1 MTISTILVPR
11 INTNDNKVQ
20 VIAWHIA
27 ADDYVEIGQDI
38 VDLETSKAAVSVS
51 AELAGYIYPLVKK
64 GTVIRVGDPLYS
76 CASTREE
83 FAIAVSDTDLKT
95 IAAPSLLLSSPEK
108 LAISMQGH
116 FSATRFSKTASRII
130 QEQGLTLGDFKGS
143 GLVTSR
149 SLEATDTGVKKDNA
163 KSMNYSKNE
172 QSTPKPVTPRSESIS
187 LAKQAEISS
196 LSIGESGNI
205 NSMLSVHFDSAPIR
219 LRLINEGAF
228 DGNIQPLILFEI
240 SRLLKQWPQFTAYF
254 EDNNIY
260 YFDRID
266 LGVAIDLG
274 KGLKVVT
281 IKEADQLMPIEFFEK
296 TIEIG
301 IRYVENRIQPDEL
314 AGSTLT
320 ITDLSGL
327 DILHFHPLINGNQ
340 SAIIGIGGDSTKL
353 DYPMSVNMTFD
364 HRVTNGREVATFLK
378 ELRSRLLSYAS
389 TDDITEEDEV
399 IQDSYLQIQAE
410 LSNTD
415 EIFCDT
421 CGIDHT
427 TYQQNFG
434 REAYMLAY
442 YKTNGTLG
450 SVCHRCF
457 GRWI

>member
-143 GLVTSR
+143 GLVTSQF
-149 SLEATDTGVKKDNA
+149 LETTDVGIKKDNA
-163 KSMNYSKNE
+163 KSINYSKNE
-172 QSTPKPVTPRSESIS
+172 QSTPKPMTPRSESIS
-187 LAKQAEISS
+187 LAKQAEIQS
-196 LSIGESGNI
+196 LSIGENGNI
-205 NSMLSVHFDSAPIR
+205 NSTLSVYFDSQSIR
-219 LRLINEGAF
+219 TRLQSDNSF
-228 DGNIQPLILFEI
+228 DGNLQPLILFEI
-240 SRLLKQWPQFTAYF
+240 SRLLKRWPQFTAYF
-254 EDNNIY
+254 EANSIHF
-260 YFDRID
+260 FDKID
-266 LGVAIDLG
+266 LGIAFDLG

-281 IKEADQLMPIEFFEK
+281 IKEADRLMPIDFFEK

-301 IRYVENRIQPDEL
+301 LRYLANELRPDEL
-314 AGSTLT
+314 VDSSLT
-320 ITDLSGL
+320 ITDLSGFNV
-327 DILHFHPLINGNQ
+327 LHFHPLINGNQ
-340 SAIIGIGGDSTKL
+340 SAIIGIGGDSSQHGH
-353 DYPMSVNMTFD
+353 PMTINMTFD
-364 HRVTNGREVATFLK
+364 HRVSNGREVAIFLN
-378 ELRSRLLSYAS
+378 ELRANLLSYAPCQ
-389 TDDITEEDEV
+389 IEEYKPTS
-399 IQDSYLQIQAE
+399 IK
-410 LSNTD
+410 TD
-415 EIFCDT
+415 EIHQLHSSEVVNGCDI
-421 CGIDHT
+421 CGIDAV
-427 TYQQNFG
+427 
-434 REAYMLAY
+434 AYYRDFKKDAYLLAY
-442 YKTNGTLG
+442 FREEGTIG
-450 SVCHRCF
+450 KVCHRCQ
-457 GRWI
+457 GGWI